1 MRNLLSLTAILAC
14 LTGAHAQVNYST
26 NVVGFY
32 SLHVSANQP
41 VLIANQLNTVSNT
54 LSQLL
59 PGAPP
64 GATLSKFDG
73 GGYTTATLGDG
84 AWDSDLTLNPGEGGL
99 YTSPADATLT
109 FCGAVLQ
116 GSLTNTLPV
125 GEQVIRSAMVPLS
138 GRGSADLGIP
148 GENNDTLALDAGGY
162 TTYTFRASGWNPSDP
177 VIGAGQAWWYQRAN
191 SLDDGLWVQSFAL
204 SPITAGGASLGI
216 APAGDGQFTLTLSG
230 ASGGTAYYVMSKP
243 ILTSTFWSHEA
254 TIAGNSSSTV
264 YANGRDSA
272 YFRAIGATVDTDG
285 DGIPDWWMM
294 VYFGHPTGQAY
305 DKSRA
310 EDDTDGDG
318 VNNKQ
323 EFIKGTNPRYAA
335 SAKLFISSPK
345 PYNLP

>member
-1 MRNLLSLTAILAC
+1 MRNLLNLTAILAC
-14 LTGAHAQVNYST
+14 LAGAHAQVNYST
-26 NVVGFY
+26 NIVGFY

-73 GGYTTATLGDG
+73 GYTTATLRDG
-84 AWDSDLTLNPGEGGL
+84 AWDSHLTLNPGEGGL

-116 GSLTNTLPV
+116 GSLTNTLPA

-148 GENNDTLALDAGGY
+148 GEKNDTLALYAGGY
-162 TTYTFRASGWNPSDP
+162 TTYTFRGSGWNPGDP

-191 SLDDGLWVQSFAL
+191 SSDDSLWVQSFVVT
-204 SPITAGGASLGI
+204 PISGGGARLDI
-216 APAGDGQFTLTLSG
+216 APASGGQFTLTLSG
-230 ASGGTAYYVMSKP
+230 ASGGTTYYVMSKP
-243 ILTSTFWSHEA
+243 LLTSTFWSHEA
-254 TIAGNSSSTV
+254 TIAGNSSTTV
-264 YANGRDSA
+264 YASGRDSA
-272 YFRAIGATVDTDG
+272 YFRAICATADTDG

-294 VYFGHPTGQAY
+294 KYFGHPTGKAS
-305 DKSRA
+305 DGSLA
-310 EDDTDGDG
+310 SSDPDGDG
-318 VNNKQ
+318 LTNLQ
-323 EFIKGTNPRYAA
+323 EYIGGTNPRYPN
-335 SAKLFISSPK
+335 STKLFISSPK
-345 PYNLP
+345 PLNLP